1 MTYPQ
6 VNRWL
11 SIRLELLGNGIVLAT
26 AIVVS
31 LLIGDA
37 GLAGL
42 ALTSALN
49 LTGASSQRDPFA
61 CLVLLWWSLHL
72 FLSVSHHSSKGHVL
86 FHPSSPICLLV
97 GTPFTES
104 CMGPPPRI
112 FLILDKHKHHV
123 FCGAGLMNWMVRMSA
138 ELEVNMNS
146 VERMVEVGLFLI
158 LKSTPT

>member
-1 MTYPQ
+1 MPCTQ

-49 LTGASSQRDPFA
+49 LTGAFLQQDPIA
-61 CLVLLWWSLHL
+61 CTLVSCAYYCISCS
-72 FLSVSHHSSKGHVL
+72 LSVSHL
-86 FHPSSPICLLV
+86 
-97 GTPFTES
+97 
-104 CMGPPPRI
+104 
-112 FLILDKHKHHV
+112 
-123 FCGAGLMNWMVRMSA
+123 
-138 ELEVNMNS
+138 
-146 VERMVEVGLFLI
+146 
-158 LKSTPT
+158 